1 MVLLDHIGL
10 RVTDMERS
18 IRFYS
23 DLFGFAVVHRF
34 TRPDRD
40 GRTIDTAALKVN
52 DFSGIFLTQQPG
64 MAPYAAS
71 DHERPE
77 HICLTFDPPEFK
89 RVMERMKQHDV
100 FSRMELTLMPRTGM
114 TGRSPSIDILD
125 PDNNRIEVKTL
136 GS

>member
-1 MVLLDHIGL
+1 MVLLDHIGI

-23 DLFGFAVVHRF
+23 ELFGFEVVQRF
-34 TRPDRD
+34 TRPDAE
-40 GRTIDTAALKVN
+40 GRLIDTAALKVN
-52 DFSGIFLTQQPG
+52 DFSGIFLTMQPG
-64 MAPYAAS
+64 LEAYSPS
-71 DHERPE
+71 ERPE
-77 HICLTFDPPEFK
+77 HICLTFDPAEFK
-89 RVMERMKQHDV
+89 TVMDRLTQHDA
-100 FSRMELTLMPRTGM
+100 FSGFDSKLMPRSGM

>member
-1 MVLLDHIGL
+1 MVLLDHIGI

-23 DLFGFAVVHRF
+23 ELFGFEVVQRF
-34 TRPDRD
+34 TRPDPE
-40 GRTIDTAALKVN
+40 GRMIDTAALKVN
-52 DFSGIFLTQQPG
+52 DFSGIFLTMQPG
-64 MAPYAAS
+64 LEPYAAE
-71 DHERPE
+71 ERPE
-77 HICLTFDPPEFK
+77 HICLTFDPAEFK
-89 RVMERMKQHDV
+89 TVMER
-100 FSRMELTLMPRTGM
+100 LTKADAFARLPSKLMPRSGM

>member
-1 MVLLDHIGL
+1 MVLLDHIGI

-23 DLFGFAVVHRF
+23 TMFGFEVVQRF
-34 TRPDRD
+34 VRSDAE

-52 DFSGIFLTQQPG
+52 DFSGIFLTMQPG
-64 MAPYAAS
+64 LAAYPPE
-71 DHERPE
+71 ERPE
-77 HICLTFDPPEFK
+77 HICLTFEPAEFK
-89 RVMERMKQHDV
+89 TVMERLATHNA
-100 FSRMELTLMPRTGM
+100 FSRLESKLMPRSGM

-136 GS
+136 GA